1 MFVVLLA
8 IPLIL
13 GCHLRSSND
22 DVFGIDTTKSLKGF
36 FAAGVILHHLCPYY
50 YPPVTSLA
58 MYKNLGFV
66 MVSGFFLI
74 SGYGL
79 TVSVLRKKGYIKHFL
94 WKRLLPIILTYYLT
108 ALAYIALFDRA
119 GNLNETTLKTILL
132 AKNYWFW
139 WAILI
144 MYIGFYLSYRIF
156 KGRTSLYVCTLWV
169 AAYMIVMYVL
179 GRKQPAVYG
188 FWWFNSCLAFPAGMW
203 FAAYKDKLIKYMSSG
218 LVTKLA
224 VIVFALAFIGVN
236 YFPDPASLRVLVCE
250 LTASVSV
257 SLAVFGL
264 SMKFRV
270 DNIVLRQLGNISLEL
285 YFIHA
290 LWISFVADKF
300 GQTEGPLRQLFYI
313 IVFSVISAYMFHY
326 AGKFIMMGLNK
337 IKDLVTGD
345 ID

>member
-13 GCHLRSSND
+13 GCHILKDND
-22 DVFGIDTTKSLKGF
+22 EVFGIDTTKSLKGF

-50 YPPVTSLA
+50 YPPITSLA
-58 MYKNLGFV
+58 AYKNLGFI

-79 TVSVLRKKGYIKHFL
+79 TVSALKKPGYIKHFL
-94 WKRLLPIILTYYLT
+94 WKRVLPIIITYYLT
-108 ALAYIALFDRA
+108 ALAYIVLFYHA

-139 WAILI
+139 WAILV
-144 MYIGFYLSYRIF
+144 MYIGFFLAYRIF
-156 KGRTSLYVCTLWV
+156 KGRISLYVCTLWV
-169 AAYMIVMYVL
+169 IAYMVIMYIL
-179 GRKQPAVYG
+179 SIKKPALYG

-203 FAAYKDKLIKYMSSG
+203 FAAYKDKLIKLMKSG

-224 VIVFALAFIGVN
+224 IAVFALSFIGVS
-236 YFPDPASLRVLVCE
+236 YFPDPASLRVLICE
-250 LTASVSV
+250 LIASVSV

-264 SMKFRV
+264 SMKFV
-270 DNIVLRQLGNISLEL
+270 VNNIVLRQLGNISLEL

-300 GQTEGPLRQLFYI
+300 GQIEGPLRQLFYI
-313 IVFSVISAYMFHY
+313 IIFSVASAYIFHY
-326 AGKFIMMGLNK
+326 AGRFIMTGLNK
-337 IKDLVTGD
+337 IKSLITGNSD
-345 ID
+345 